1 MRYNSLL
8 RVKLDDELL
17 LQRNVDL
24 SALGQLVHEDAQGI
38 RNNLQPCRYVGID
51 EGVLSIFEPFHLLG
65 AVTDIDDV
73 VLGDLVGRNV
83 DVLAI
88 HGEVTVGDKLASL
101 AAVCVPDLHGRLRC
115 PGGTQAG

>member
-38 RNNLQPCRYVGID
+38 RNNLQPCRYVGINK
-51 EGVLSIFEPFHLLG
+51 GVLSVFEPFIFWERG
-65 AVTDIDDV
+65 RTSMMSYCVT
-73 VLGDLVGRNV
+73 R
-83 DVLAI
+83 
-88 HGEVTVGDKLASL
+88 
-101 AAVCVPDLHGRLRC
+101 
-115 PGGTQAG
+115 